1 MLEEECLRFEGR
13 NRLKEE
19 FKPGVISLE
28 KYQREDYV
36 RINRT
41 NMEVR
46 GGSRDKTSDSFRLAA
61 NNLTS

>member
-28 KYQREDYV
+28 KYQREDYI

-46 GGSRDKTSDSFRLAA
+46 GSRDKTSDSFRLAA